1 VKLFGRKRPNALE
14 RVLTLS
20 DDTEKARHRR
30 SLADQCVRFRTRSG
44 RIAHLVHAD
53 YGVLCGQ
60 RGASFAPEPGNV
72 TCRLCEARLAELTGE
87 QPGEQVAS

>member
-1 VKLFGRKRPNALE
+1 MPWFRKRPNALE

-60 RGASFAPEPGNV
+60 SGASFAPEPGLAN
-72 TCRLCEARLAELTGE
+72 CKLCEDELRKLIAAERAEGK
-87 QPGEQVAS
+87 AS